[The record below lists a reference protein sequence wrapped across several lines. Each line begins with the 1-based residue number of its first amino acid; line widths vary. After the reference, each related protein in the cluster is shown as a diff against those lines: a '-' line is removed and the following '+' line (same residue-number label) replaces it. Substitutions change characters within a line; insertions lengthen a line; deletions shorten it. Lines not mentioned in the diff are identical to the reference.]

1 MTDAN
6 KSVATVS
13 KTQGAMIAAAKL
25 PRTLMGGTKAMREAG
40 TLYLPKEPA
49 ETQAAYD
56 NRKARSTLFNAFGKT
71 VEDMTGK
78 VFQKEIQLADNVP
91 QVLQDFAEDIDLT
104 GRHLNLFAR
113 DLLYDGLQVG
123 GGYILVDAPP
133 PPQRAD
139 KQPATKAD
147 YIATKWRP
155 YLKHIPVENL
165 IGWKSTTVD
174 GAETLTQV
182 RISECVTEE
191 DGPYL
196 EKEIAQIRVI
206 EPGTWQTFRKS
217 ASGDQRDEWIPHANG
232 TNSLTKITLV
242 PFYANR
248 TGFMT
253 FSPPLEK
260 LADTNVAHWQS
271 QSDQRNILHVARVP
285 VLFAAGFD
293 EGAKW
298 NIGASEA
305 VQTTN
310 PNAKLTYVEHTG
322 HAIDSGDKDLENLER
337 QMEAMGLHLLTSK
350 KSGAQSATGEIRDDS
365 KENSPLAMM
374 ARALEDA
381 IECAFGYMGE
391 YIGLGA
397 DKGGEIEVNKDFG
410 VASMRGDLQQLNATR
425 AQGDLSRETLWD
437 EMQRRDYLGP
447 AFDPERE
454 AQRLADEAPTLAA
467 PPGQGMDF
475 NAPGSGTPTRF
486 AWNADD
492 VQVTD

>member
-13 KTQGAMIAAAKL
+13 KTQGAMITAAKL
-25 PRTLMGGTKAMREAG
+25 PRTLVGGTKAMREAG

-71 VEDMTGK
+71 AEDMTGK
-78 VFQKEIQLADNVP
+78 VFQKEIQLSDSVP
-91 QVLQDFAEDIDLT
+91 QALQDFAEDIDST

-133 PPQRAD
+133 PPTRAD

-155 YLKHIPVENL
+155 YLVHIPVERL
-165 IGWKSTTVD
+165 IGWKSTTIN

-182 RISECVTEE
+182 RILECVTEE

-196 EKEIAQIRVI
+196 EKEIEQIRVI

-217 ASGDQRDEWIPHANG
+217 PSGDQGDEWIPHENG
-232 TNSLTKITLV
+232 TNSLQKITLV

-271 QSDQRNILHVARVP
+271 QSDQRNILHTARVAI
-285 VLFAAGFD
+285 LFGAGFD
-293 EGAKW
+293 SEDKFVLGA
-298 NIGASEA
+298 NEMIRTS
-305 VQTTN
+305 N
-310 PNAKLTYVEHTG
+310 PNAKLTYTEHSG
-322 HAIDSGDKDLENLER
+322 AAIGAGDKDLENLER
-337 QMEAMGLHLLTSK
+337 QMEAMGLQLLVNK
-350 KSGAQSATGEIRDDS
+350 PGKQSATGEIRDDS

-381 IECAFGYMGE
+381 IETAFGYMGE
-391 YIGLGA
+391 YIGLAPGS
-397 DKGGEIEVNKDFG
+397 GGEIEVNKDFG
-410 VASMRGDLQQLNATR
+410 VSSLRGDLQQLIAAR
-425 AQGDLSRETLWD
+425 ANGDISRETLWD

-447 AFDPERE
+447 AFDPEVE
-454 AQRLADEAPTLAA
+454 AQRLLDEAPTLAV
-467 PPGQGMDF
+467 PPGQGMDLHASP
-475 NAPGSGTPTRF
+475 NAGG
-486 AWNADD
+486 A
-492 VQVTD
+492 V